1 MYLSVFLPGALLVAT
16 ASSAPS
22 SNAGKTKTSSNYA
35 VSYGKTIKEQDVIN
49 ADDLSAPRAQYI
61 TAMT

>member
-1 MYLSVFLPGALLVAT
+1 MYLSVILSGALLVAT

-35 VSYGKTIKEQDVIN
+35 VSYEKMIKE
-49 ADDLSAPRAQYI
+49 
-61 TAMT
+61 